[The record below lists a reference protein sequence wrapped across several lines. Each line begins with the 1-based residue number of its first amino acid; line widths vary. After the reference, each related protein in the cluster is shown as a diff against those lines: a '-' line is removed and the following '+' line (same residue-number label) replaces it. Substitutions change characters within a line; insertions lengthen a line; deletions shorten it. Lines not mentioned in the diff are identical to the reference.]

1 MYHARSPFTLAESS
15 VTVLLSPSD
24 ALVAD
29 VFRALG
35 DFESHYDLAALDDIE
50 RRLAMRVDALSAKSI
65 VSDALLL
72 GFALRTERIGE
83 WKMRAVGDRRATD
96 DEHRLLLLLAASR
109 AGDGELAAR
118 AADALDI
125 RLTATIASLSR
136 DIGRRLAD
144 ADLLPSQPDGRFLP
158 ERDDAFDITPL
169 VKPEGSIRRAAGD

>member
-1 MYHARSPFTLAESS
+1 MYHARSPFTLTESS

-72 GFALRTERIGE
+72 GFALRTERTGE

-96 DEHRLLLLLAASR
+96 DEHRLLLLLSASR
-109 AGDGELAAR
+109 AGDADLAAR
-118 AADALDI
+118 AAAALDV

-144 ADLLPSQPDGRFLP
+144 ADLLPSQPDERFLP
-158 ERDDAFDITPL
+158 ERDDVFDIEPVAL
-169 VKPEGSIRRAAGD
+169 EGMIRRAAGD